1 MEIKGDGFKIIVKP
15 NSSKNKILGFDKAK
29 NAYRVRIH
37 AKPEDNKANIEI
49 VKFFSKLLKKKV
61 RIIKGL
67 KGREKVIKV
76 G

>member
-1 MEIKGDGFKIIVKP
+1 MQIKETTFKIIVKP
-15 NSSKNKILGFDKAK
+15 NSSKNEILGFDKERT
-29 NAYRVRIH
+29 AYRVAIH

-67 KGREKVIKV
+67 RGREKVIKTE
-76 G
+76 